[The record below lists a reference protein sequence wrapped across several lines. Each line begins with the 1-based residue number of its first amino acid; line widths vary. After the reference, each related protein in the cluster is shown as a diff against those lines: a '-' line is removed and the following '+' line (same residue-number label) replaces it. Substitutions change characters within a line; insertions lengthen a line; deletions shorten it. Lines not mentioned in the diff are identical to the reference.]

1 MMKALAK
8 YWKVLLALILV
19 GLAAFF
25 YFDTY
30 QKEKAAYEVKVR
42 QMETMI
48 MALENKIE
56 QNMLY
61 ADVQDKLPD
70 AMAEIEASR
79 MELYQKFPVEM
90 LEEDQIMYV
99 LYLETIFK
107 EEIFFSFSESVD
119 IALLRDGASLQ
130 GLVIT
135 VNYKTTYEGFQEM
148 IDYLATDSRIA
159 SVYEATI
166 EYDAKKDEAV
176 GYVTLVLYLMNT
188 DDLTYVP
195 PDVAVPDTGKD
206 NIFG

>member
-1 MMKALAK
+1 MKALAK

-70 AMAEIEASR
+70 AMAELEASR

-107 EEIFFSFSESVD
+107 EEIFFSFSESVE
-119 IALLRDGASLQ
+119 IAPLQDGAALH
-130 GLVIT
+130 GLMIT

-166 EYDAKKDEAV
+166 EYDAEKDEAV
-176 GYVTLVLYLMNT
+176 GYVSLVLYLMNT
-188 DDLTYVP
+188 DDLEYTP